1 MNGNRSSDTR
11 SRAAASETPER
22 SGARGPRQR
31 ASKGTPGGPRTEMP
45 RASRI
50 KVVAI
55 RAVTATAQDGDKAAG
70 QQLDRILRSV
80 TFRQVDRLKRFF
92 SFIVSEALA
101 GRGNQLKEYVI
112 GVQVFDKDS
121 SFDPRADPIVRV
133 QARRLRARLERY
145 YREEGGGDSLV
156 IELPKGGYAPV
167 FRNRESS
174 AAGRPSIGPT
184 LAGQNTIA
192 VHALADQS
200 AARDLEYFCEGLRQ
214 EIIHR
219 LAKLEALRVLA
230 VQTGITGV
238 SVEHQAAMVLSG
250 GVRKSGDRVR
260 VTVHLVDTATA
271 SYLWSESVDADLVD
285 PFAAQELVATAVVSK
300 IEPRLLDGGQR
311 RAARKPAENL
321 AARNLYLQGRYHLN
335 QRTDEGLHKALDLF
349 ERAIVEDAHFALAHS
364 GLADAHSLLAHYGVR
379 PPSQVW
385 THAASSAATAVMLD
399 GNCAEGRT
407 SLAHVKATQDWDW
420 HGAEREF
427 QMAVSLD
434 ARYATAHHWYAMSCL
449 VPLGRLDEALE
460 EMRIAQSLDPVSSIV
475 ARDLALIYAYRR
487 DYEAA
492 LEQCDHTIELNPHFS
507 PAYWALG
514 VIQEQ
519 RTDLDEAI
527 AAFQRAIDLS
537 PHSPRMHA
545 GLGRA
550 MALAGKRPLAVAS
563 LRTLEAIAAQRYVS
577 PIEFAA
583 VRFAMGQHELGF
595 TALDKACED
604 RAFDVLALKVDP
616 RFDPEKHD
624 PRMHAILRVVGLA

>member
-1 MNGNRSSDTR
+1 MKS
-11 SRAAASETPER
+11 
-22 SGARGPRQR
+22 PRQPPTG
-31 ASKGTPGGPRTEMP
+31 K
-45 RASRI
+45 I
-50 KVVAI
+50 KVVPI
-55 RAVTATAQDGDKAAG
+55 RPAVAPAEPRPDADAAAQL
-70 QQLDRILRSV
+70 QLERVLTSV
-80 TFRQVDRLKRFF
+80 AFRQVDRLKRFLN
-92 SFIVSEALA
+92 FIVSEALA
-101 GRGNQLKEYVI
+101 GRGDQLKEYVI

-133 QARRLRARLERY
+133 QARRLRARLVRY
-145 YREEGGGDSLV
+145 YREEGGADAIL

-167 FRNRESS
+167 FKTRD
-174 AAGRPSIGPT
+174 AATVGRRSIGPT
-184 LAGQNTIA
+184 FAGQNTIA
-192 VHALADQS
+192 VQPLADQS
-200 AARDLEYFCEGLRQ
+200 PAHDLAYFCDGLLQ
-214 EIIHR
+214 EIIHG

-230 VQTGITGV
+230 VAPASPAGVDPTG
-238 SVEHQAAMVLSG
+238 QAAMVLTG

-271 SYLWSESVDADLVD
+271 SYLWSESVDAALDD
-285 PFAAQELVATAVVSK
+285 PFAAQELVADAVIK
-300 IEPRLLDGGQR
+300 KLEPRLLDAGQR
-311 RAARKPAENL
+311 RGARRPAENL

-335 QRTDEGLHKALDLF
+335 QRTDEGLHKALDFF
-349 ERAIVEDAHFALAHS
+349 EKAIVEDAQFALAHS

-379 PPSQVW
+379 PPSLVW
-385 THAASSAATAVMLD
+385 AQAASSAASAVMLD

-420 HGAEREF
+420 YGAEREF
-427 QMAVSLD
+427 LLAISFD
-434 ARYATAHHWYAMSCL
+434 PRYATAHHWYAMSCL

-460 EMRIAQSLDPVSSIV
+460 EMRVAQSLDPVSSIV
-475 ARDLALIYAYRR
+475 ARDLALIHAYRR

-519 RTDLDEAI
+519 RKDLDEAI

-550 MALAGKRPLAVAS
+550 MALAGKKPLAVAS
-563 LRTLEAIAAQRYVS
+563 LRKLEAIAAQRYVS

-583 VRFAMGQHELGF
+583 VRFALGQRELAF
-595 TALDKACED
+595 TWLDKSCED

-616 RFDPEKHD
+616 RFDADKHD
-624 PRMHAILRVVGLA
+624 PRMQAILRVVGLA

>member
-1 MNGNRSSDTR
+1 M
-11 SRAAASETPER
+11 
-22 SGARGPRQR
+22 
-31 ASKGTPGGPRTEMP
+31 KL
-45 RASRI
+45 
-50 KVVAI
+50 VAI
-55 RAVTATAQDGDKAAG
+55 RALTAAPEPDGDKTAAG
-70 QQLDRILRSV
+70 QRDRILGSV
-80 TFRQVDRLKRFF
+80 TFRQVDRLKRFLR
-92 SFIVSEALA
+92 FIVSEALA

-145 YREEGGGDSLV
+145 YREEGGGDALV

-167 FRNRESS
+167 FKDRG
-174 AAGRPSIGPT
+174 ATVAGRPSMSAT

-192 VHALADQS
+192 VQALADQS
-200 AARDLEYFCEGLRQ
+200 PAQDLAYFCDGLRQ
-214 EIIHR
+214 EIIHC

-230 VQTGITGV
+230 VQPGTAAAAAGV
-238 SVEHQAAMVLSG
+238 AQQAAMVLSG
-250 GVRKSGDRVR
+250 GVRKSGERVR
-260 VTVHLVDTATA
+260 VTVHLIDTATA
-271 SYLWSESVDADLVD
+271 SYLWSESVDAALGD
-285 PFAAQELVATAVVSK
+285 PLAAQELVADAVVKKLES
-300 IEPRLLDGGQR
+300 RLLDSGQG
-311 RAARKPAENL
+311 RAARRPADNL

-335 QRTDEGLHKALDLF
+335 QRTDEGLYRGLDFF
-349 ERAIVEDAHFALAHS
+349 EKAIVEDAHFALAHS
-364 GLADAHSLLAHYGVR
+364 GLADAHSLLGHYGVR

-385 THAASSAATAVMLD
+385 TQAASSAATAVMLD

-420 HGAEREF
+420 QGAEREF
-427 QMAVSLD
+427 QMAISLD
-434 ARYATAHHWYAMSCL
+434 PRYATAHHWYAMSCL
-449 VPLGRLDEALE
+449 VPLARLDEALE

-487 DYEAA
+487 DYDMA

-519 RTDLDEAI
+519 RRDFDEAI
-527 AAFQRAIDLS
+527 AAFQRAIVLS
-537 PHSPRMHA
+537 PQSPRMHA

-550 MALAGKRPLAVAS
+550 MALAGKKTAAATA
-563 LRTLEAIAAQRYVS
+563 LRKLEAMAAQRYVS

-583 VRFAMGQHELGF
+583 MRFAMEQRELGLVS
-595 TALDKACED
+595 LDKACED

-616 RFDPEKHD
+616 RFDAERQS
-624 PRMHAILRVVGLA
+624 PRMQAILRLIGLA

>member
-1 MNGNRSSDTR
+1 MRQRPGRRPSGKIKIVPIRPAVET
-11 SRAAASETPER
+11 AASENATPDPGA
-22 SGARGPRQR
+22 GARQHLERVL
-31 ASKGTPGGPRTEMP
+31 T
-45 RASRI
+45 
-50 KVVAI
+50 
-55 RAVTATAQDGDKAAG
+55 
-70 QQLDRILRSV
+70 SV
-80 TFRQVDRLKRFF
+80 TFRQVDRLKRFLN
-92 SFIVSEALA
+92 FIVSEALA
-101 GRGNQLKEYVI
+101 GRGDQLKEYVI

-133 QARRLRARLERY
+133 QARRLRARLVRY
-145 YREEGGGDSLV
+145 YREEGGADAIV

-167 FRNRESS
+167 FKNRDASMS
-174 AAGRPSIGPT
+174 GRRSMAPT

-192 VHALADQS
+192 VELLADHSPAQ
-200 AARDLEYFCEGLRQ
+200 DLGYFCGGLRQ
-214 EIIHR
+214 EIIHS

-230 VQTGITGV
+230 VAPATTATQPND
-238 SVEHQAAMVLSG
+238 SAAHAAMVLTG

-260 VTVHLVDTATA
+260 ATVHLVDTATT
-271 SYLWSESVDADLVD
+271 SYLWSESVDAPLGD
-285 PFAAQELVATAVVSK
+285 PLAAQELVADAVVK
-300 IEPRLLDGGQR
+300 KLEPRLLDAGQR
-311 RAARKPAENL
+311 RGARRPAENL

-335 QRTDEGLHKALDLF
+335 QRTDEGLHKALDFF
-349 ERAIVEDAHFALAHS
+349 EKAIVEDAQFALAHS

-379 PPSQVW
+379 PPSLVW
-385 THAASSAATAVMLD
+385 AQAASSAASAVMLD
-399 GNCAEGRT
+399 GTCAEGRT

-427 QMAVSLD
+427 QRAISFD
-434 ARYATAHHWYAMSCL
+434 PRYATAHHWYAMSCL

-475 ARDLALIYAYRR
+475 ARDLALIHAYRR

-519 RTDLDEAI
+519 RKDFDEAV

-537 PHSPRMHA
+537 PHSPRMLA
-545 GLGRA
+545 GLARA
-550 MALAGKRPLAVAS
+550 MALGGKRSVALTS
-563 LRTLEAIAAQRYVS
+563 LRKLEAIAAQRYVS

-583 VRFAMGQHELGF
+583 VRFAFGQPELGF
-595 TALDKACED
+595 TWLDRSCED

-616 RFDPEKHD
+616 RFEAEAPD
-624 PRMHAILRVVGLA
+624 PRMQGILRLVGLA

>member
-1 MNGNRSSDTR
+1 MSKERTTQTR
-11 SRAAASETPER
+11 ERRA
-22 SGARGPRQR
+22 
-31 ASKGTPGGPRTEMP
+31 K
-45 RASRI
+45 I
-50 KVVAI
+50 KVVPI
-55 RAVTATAQDGDKAAG
+55 RAFTPAAEKDADTASR
-70 QQLDRILRSV
+70 QQLERILASV
-80 TFRQVDRLKRFF
+80 TFRQVDRLKRFL

-101 GRGNQLKEYVI
+101 GRGHQLKEYVI

-133 QARRLRARLERY
+133 QARRLRARLVRY
-145 YREEGGGDSLV
+145 YREEGGGDALV

-167 FRNRESS
+167 FKSRDAST
-174 AAGRPSIGPT
+174 AGRRSIGPT

-192 VHALADQS
+192 VYGLADQS
-200 AARDLEYFCEGLRQ
+200 PAQDLGYFCDGLRQ
-214 EIIHR
+214 EIIHS
-219 LAKLEALRVLA
+219 LAKLEALRVVA
-230 VQTGITGV
+230 MPATPAG
-238 SVEHQAAMVLSG
+238 VEHPAAMVLTG
-250 GVRKSGDRVR
+250 GVRKSADRIR
-260 VTVHLVDTATA
+260 ATVHLVDTATA
-271 SYLWSESVDADLVD
+271 SYLWSESIDAALGD
-285 PFAAQELVATAVVSK
+285 PFAAQELVAAAVVTK
-300 IEPRLLDGGQR
+300 LEPRLLDGGQR
-311 RAARKPAENL
+311 RGTRRPTENL

-335 QRTDEGLHKALDLF
+335 QRTDEGLHKALDFF
-349 ERAIVEDAHFALAHS
+349 EKAIVEDAQFALAHS

-385 THAASSAATAVMLD
+385 AQAASSAASAVMLD
-399 GNCAEGRT
+399 GHCAEGRT

-427 QMAVSLD
+427 QMAISLD
-434 ARYATAHHWYAMSCL
+434 PRYATAHHWYAMSCL

-460 EMRIAQSLDPVSSIV
+460 EMRMAQSLDPVSSIV
-475 ARDLALIYAYRR
+475 ARDLALIHAYRR

-519 RTDLDEAI
+519 RRDFDEAI

-550 MALAGKRPLAVAS
+550 MALAGKKARAAAS
-563 LRTLEAIAAQRYVS
+563 LRKIEAIAAQRYVS

-583 VRFAMGQHELGF
+583 LRFALDQPDLGF
-595 TALDKACED
+595 TWLEKACED
-604 RAFDVLALKVDP
+604 RAFDVLALMVDP
-616 RFDPEKHD
+616 RFDAQRHG
-624 PRMHAILRVVGLA
+624 PRMQAVLRLVGLV

>member
-1 MNGNRSSDTR
+1 MKKS
-11 SRAAASETPER
+11 
-22 SGARGPRQR
+22 
-31 ASKGTPGGPRTEMP
+31 

-55 RAVTATAQDGDKAAG
+55 RAASTTAQDGDQPAR
-70 QQLDRILRSV
+70 QQLDRILGSV
-80 TFRQVDRLKRFF
+80 TFRRVDRLKRFL
-92 SFIVSEALA
+92 SFIVAEALS
-101 GRGNQLKEYVI
+101 GRGSQLKEYVI

-133 QARRLRARLERY
+133 QARRLRARLVRY
-145 YREEGGGDSLV
+145 YREEGGGDALV

-167 FRNRESS
+167 FKNRESG
-174 AAGRPSIGPT
+174 AAGRPSIGAT
-184 LAGQNTIA
+184 LAAQNTIA
-192 VHALADQS
+192 VQALADQS
-200 AARDLEYFCEGLRQ
+200 PARDLGYYCEGLRQ

-219 LAKLEALRVLA
+219 LAKVEALRVLA
-230 VQTGITGV
+230 VPTGTTGV
-238 SVEHQAAMVLSG
+238 TMEHQAAMVLSG
-250 GVRKSGDRVR
+250 GVRKSGDRIR
-260 VTVHLVDTATA
+260 VTVHLADTATE
-271 SYLWSESVDADLVD
+271 SYLWSESVDAGLTD
-285 PFAAQELVATAVVSK
+285 PFAAQELVANTVVSN
-300 IEPRLLDGGQR
+300 IEPKLLEGGQHR
-311 RAARKPAENL
+311 VTRKPAENL

-349 ERAIVEDAHFALAHS
+349 DKAIVEDAHFALAHS
-364 GLADAHSLLAHYGVR
+364 GLADAHSLLGHYGVR

-385 THAASSAATAVMLD
+385 THAASSAAMAVMLD

-427 QMAVSLD
+427 QMAISLD
-434 ARYATAHHWYAMSCL
+434 GRYATAHHWYAMSCL

-460 EMRIAQSLDPVSSIV
+460 EMRIAQWLDPVSSIV
-475 ARDLALIYAYRR
+475 ARDLALIHAYRR

-519 RTDLDEAI
+519 RKDLDEAI

-550 MALAGKRPLAVAS
+550 MALAGKRPLAIAS
-563 LRTLEAIAAQRYVS
+563 LRKLESIAAQRYVS

-583 VRFAMGQHELGF
+583 VRFAMAQRELGF
-595 TALDKACED
+595 TWLDKACED

-616 RFDPEKHD
+616 RFDAETHD
-624 PRMHAILRVVGLA
+624 PRWQAVLSVVGLVT